1 MNLYKFFTSALVV
14 IMTIVSVSFPINV
27 SAYTDN
33 DPIPFTDR
41 NLKALL
47 NNLYFG
53 KGTLT
58 NPSYDDITYG
68 AAKKVANWRFHQSS
82 AFTRNQSDI
91 VSTFP
96 IKDLNGLEFFPS
108 IASIEFNSQFLTGA
122 DTSVFDRFNQQI
134 TLFHHQNIVN
144 PPVYRAFN
152 DENLSQIV
160 KHFKK

>member
-14 IMTIVSVSFPINV
+14 IMTIVSISFPISV

-68 AAKKVANWRFHQSS
+68 AAKTVVPEWRLYQHR
-82 AFTRNQSDI
+82 AFSGNPPSDI
-91 VSTFP
+91 ASALP

-108 IASIEFNSQFLTGA
+108 ITSIELN
-122 DTSVFDRFNQQI
+122 
-134 TLFHHQNIVN
+134 
-144 PPVYRAFN
+144 
-152 DENLSQIV
+152 
-160 KHFKK
+160 